1 MHPDEWQAI
10 AAVIRDRWFAIDET
24 ETAEWFRQLADLDG
38 GLVAQALIGMA
49 DRGETPTAS
58 LIRRSVNAIVREQ
71 ADAAPHPATSG
82 YLSFSEWLR
91 RGAPAMPGYED
102 EADRER
108 VIEAILEIT
117 QGEPVFS

>member
-10 AAVIRDRWFAIDET
+10 AAVIRDRWLAIDET

-49 DRGETPTAS
+49 DRGETPSAS
-58 LIRRSVNAIVREQ
+58 LIRRSVNAIVRGQ

-82 YLSFSEWLR
+82 YLSFAEWLR
-91 RGAPAMPGYED
+91 RGAPSFRDD
-102 EADRER
+102 EPDRER